1 MSYKILEGWC
11 IIMKREETNDIIQQL
26 IPAIEKVGISKE
38 YCKID
43 VTTEKSKNQRGDVWI
58 STVKQGKKDF
68 EDKIIALIEAKHR
81 KCNIGDMDWRDAMYQ
96 GKQKAT
102 KQSLNYYIVTNC
114 SSEIRYYNRYNDDEI
129 KLDGKILTKLV
140 SLDIL
145 IKIQSQVS
153 IDNSEVTHKTKKAN
167 TDFTEST
174 FLKSLKNLADIY
186 RSAGLKSGDE
196 RIDPTVSFVVLKYIS
211 EKEKEYRTLNNV
223 IPLWDDFRDIA
234 YEKEKRDLS
243 AEFKSTVDLIWGD
256 KSAYKDNIYKDFK
269 DLVKFPSNLT
279 NEHFK
284 KIYLELDKYH
294 FHGGAK
300 FDLFGSIYE
309 EFASQTKKKE
319 FGEFYTRRHITGLI
333 SRILL
338 RNENNPRNLKIC
350 DPACGTGGFL
360 TEAFKTLT
368 SNYSI
373 NNKLNDTAIKDLR
386 KNTFWGYDT
395 DSKSVARTKLN
406 MFLVGD
412 GHTHI
417 YQNDSLIDWNAK
429 VGWTENSFDYIL
441 ANPPMGEYKGS
452 TKIENFNF
460 TNEKRYELMFLEKI
474 VDATTYGGEIA
485 VVINDGALETPSRKN
500 FRIELLK
507 HCDINAIISLTSYEF
522 APYTKEKTYILIM
535 QKKQKDKINEIQK
548 YPIWNF
554 IIDYDGYANSD
565 KRYKTKYHDDL
576 PELEEKFDG
585 ALKLARMYITDKE
598 VFENSKH
605 IYERLVNEREQ
616 EEGLWGYKYGYT
628 LMEDVNE
635 SNFYNLLTE
644 YHLRPYT
651 TKQITI
657 EDMDKQINQ
666 IVGDLKS
673 IISGIS

>member
-350 DPACGTGGFL
+350 
-360 TEAFKTLT
+360 
-368 SNYSI
+368 
-373 NNKLNDTAIKDLR
+373 
-386 KNTFWGYDT
+386 
-395 DSKSVARTKLN
+395 
-406 MFLVGD
+406 
-412 GHTHI
+412 
-417 YQNDSLIDWNAK
+417 
-429 VGWTENSFDYIL
+429 EN
-441 ANPPMGEYKGS
+441 
-452 TKIENFNF
+452 
-460 TNEKRYELMFLEKI
+460 
-474 VDATTYGGEIA
+474 
-485 VVINDGALETPSRKN
+485 
-500 FRIELLK
+500 
-507 HCDINAIISLTSYEF
+507 
-522 APYTKEKTYILIM
+522 
-535 QKKQKDKINEIQK
+535 
-548 YPIWNF
+548 
-554 IIDYDGYANSD
+554 
-565 KRYKTKYHDDL
+565 
-576 PELEEKFDG
+576 
-585 ALKLARMYITDKE
+585 
-598 VFENSKH
+598 
-605 IYERLVNEREQ
+605 
-616 EEGLWGYKYGYT
+616 
-628 LMEDVNE
+628 
-635 SNFYNLLTE
+635 
-644 YHLRPYT
+644 
-651 TKQITI
+651 
-657 EDMDKQINQ
+657 
-666 IVGDLKS
+666 
-673 IISGIS
+673 